1 MTDNYITC
9 ADEIGT
15 INISEEVIST
25 IVRHSISEVE
35 GVSGFS
41 NTAGAEIADRI
52 GLKTVA
58 RGLKIRFEDSII
70 FIDAIITV
78 NYGANIYS
86 VAKSVQESVYSSVQS
101 ITGFEKCNV
110 NIHVAGISFEK

>member
-52 GLKTVA
+52 GPKVTVLMHYRSGSA
-58 RGLKIRFEDSII
+58 GYEVLAPIEEASAVFG
-70 FIDAIITV
+70 
-78 NYGANIYS
+78 GA
-86 VAKSVQESVYSSVQS
+86 
-101 ITGFEKCNV
+101 CNV
-110 NIHVAGISFEK
+110 EKELVIDEEKLISGTFTIGY